1 MKIRNHNLFLPYGVY
16 LDISHHQ
23 TGTVMLLTAEFN
35 SIDLDILP
43 RKVLN
48 GGLSILMIRE
58 DS

>member
-23 TGTVMLLTAEFN
+23 TGTVMLLTAEFS
-35 SIDLDILP
+35 SIDLEILP
-43 RKVLN
+43 KVLN